1 MRISIRANLEALVV
15 KDSKISKD
23 KKISSENAAALILA
37 MSKNIFDSKVL
48 ELLVQLGE
56 SCLSRNIVWR

>member
-1 MRISIRANLEALVV
+1 LRISIRANLEALVV

>member
-37 MSKNIFDSKVL
+37 MSKHIFDSKVL

>member
-1 MRISIRANLEALVV
+1 LRISNRANLEALVV

-37 MSKNIFDSKVL
+37 MSKQIFDSKVL